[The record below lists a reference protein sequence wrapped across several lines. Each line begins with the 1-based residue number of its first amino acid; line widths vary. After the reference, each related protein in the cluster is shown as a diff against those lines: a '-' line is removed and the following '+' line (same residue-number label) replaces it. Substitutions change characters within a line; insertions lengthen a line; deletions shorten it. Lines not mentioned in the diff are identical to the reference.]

1 MLFPLPPLRPA
12 SMESAVRAGSFL
24 YVQQSL
30 LSDLNSR
37 EGAYIQVRGAGGA
50 KCLLSDLNSR

>member
-1 MLFPLPPLRPA
+1 
-12 SMESAVRAGSFL
+12 MESAVRAGSFL